1 MNSEI
6 KLLSDEWVYN
16 GEDLNSYMK
25 SLASNDSSI
34 TGIVLDL
41 SNSGL
46 NTDTIYYKIV
56 IPNNIIYFKVIGKNT
71 SDEVKNIYA
80 ALVSEGGGLGSF
92 NCEIENLGLSAT
104 DPVDDYEGVFIDI
117 ASNISYNDLLE
128 DGNTLKFIGNNSI
141 LASRTGADMKEAIY
155 NSAIH
160 VGEGKKLSIYFEGD
174 DTKLVCHQS
183 KEPCR
188 DLKTGEVEFFG
199 ASGIGGNNEESAGNI
214 IMYTA
219 GDIKVKGGYNSAG
232 IGGGKNGSGGIINIS
247 GTGNITVIGGTYGAG
262 IGGGLN
268 GSSGNIGINTYAN
281 MKVYGGEGAAGIGSG
296 FMGTTDVIGINAM
309 NDLTVTGG
317 DEGAGIGSGSNGK
330 EGMILIKVGSK
341 LKSIG
346 GLNSAGIGGGYNV
359 SGGNIEISGEGEL
372 ISEGGANGAG
382 IGGGLNGNSGN
393 IEISGKVNIGARG
406 GINASAIGAGANGEC
421 EDIKII
427 GSGEISSN
435 AGEINTDDIGSK
447 DSQISNKNRVIVSS
461 SISLTENKNKPKVNQ
476 TKIKTKNKNTNE
488 DYVGEL
494 LLVLKDKKKNKSFI
508 TNTDDLGNLYMYA
521 DNHFVDI
528 LTSDGKFVARNI
540 DLSKENFEIVLEP
553 NIKYRGINIFR

>member
-25 SLASNDSSI
+25 NLASNDSSI

-41 SNSGL
+41 SNSKL
-46 NTDTIYYKIV
+46 STNSSYYKIV
-56 IPNNIIYFKVIGKNT
+56 IPNNITEFKIIGKNT
-71 SDEVKNIYA
+71 SSDINYIYA
-80 ALVSEGGGLGSF
+80 SLVSEDRGLGGF
-92 NCEIENLGLSAT
+92 NCKVENLGLSAENPET
-104 DPVDDYEGVFIDI
+104 DDKGVFIDI
-117 ASNISYNDLLE
+117 AGKIFENELLE
-128 DGNTLKFIGNNSI
+128 EGNTLLFIGNNSI
-141 LASRTGADMKEAIY
+141 LASRTGTEMNEATF

-160 VGEGKKLSIYFEGD
+160 VGEGKKLSIYFQD
-174 DTKLVCHQS
+174 DNTKLKCIQNDERC
-183 KEPCR
+183 KNPI
-188 DLKTGEVEFFG
+188 TGILEYYG

-219 GDIKVKGGYNSAG
+219 GEIEVRGGYNSAG

-247 GTGNITVIGGTYGAG
+247 GTGNITVIGGAYGAG

-359 SGGNIEISGEGEL
+359 SGGNIEISGDGDL

>member
-71 SDEVKNIYA
+71 SDEIKNIYA
-80 ALVSEGGGLGSF
+80 SLVSEGGGLGSF

-117 ASNISYNDLLE
+117 ASNISDNELLE

-199 ASGIGGNNEESAGNI
+199 ASGIGGNNGESAGNI

-219 GDIKVKGGYNSAG
+219 GDICVEGGYNCAG
-232 IGGGKNGSGGIINIS
+232 IGGGSEGSGGEISIS
-247 GTGNITVIGGTYGAG
+247 GTGNILVRGGRYGAG

-268 GSSGNIGINTYAN
+268 GSSGNIGINNYAN
-281 MKVYGGEGAAGIGSG
+281 MRVYGGEGAAGIGSG
-296 FMGTTDVIGINAM
+296 FKGDVDIININDM
-309 NDLTVTGG
+309 NDLSVTGG

-330 EGMILIKVGSK
+330 EGIIIINEDGRLNSKGSV
-341 LKSIG
+341 
-346 GLNSAGIGGGYNV
+346 NSAGIGGGYNV
-359 SGGNIEISGEGEL
+359 SGGEVSRSGHGEV
-372 ISEGGANGAG
+372 ISEGGVNGAG
-382 IGGGLNGNSGN
+382 IGGGLNGKSGS
-393 IEISGKVNIGARG
+393 IEIKGNVDIGAKG
-406 GINASAIGAGANGEC
+406 GINASGVGAGANGEC

-427 GSGEISSN
+427 GNGEVSSN
-435 AGEINTDDIGSK
+435 AGEITIDDIGSK
-447 DSQISNKNRVIVSS
+447 DSQATDKNRLIMYRSVL
-461 SISLTENKNKPKVNQ
+461 LTTNKNKPKVNKVKVKLQ
-476 TKIKTKNKNTNE
+476 NNTN
-488 DYVGEL
+488 YVGDL
-494 LLVLKDKKKNKSFI
+494 IVVLKNIDNPKRF
-508 TNTDDLGNLYMYA
+508 TTATDDLGTLCIYS
-521 DNHFVDI
+521 DNNFI
-528 LTSDGKFVARNI
+528 NIFTPDGKLAARDI
-540 DLSKENFEIVLEP
+540 DLSKEMDEIILKL
-553 NIKYRGINIFR
+553 NIKYRGINLFR